1 MCDELS
7 LFVSFHLLS
16 LGLTKQFNTP
26 LTKRHIYHFN
36 CFFTVLSCC
45 YGILFYALNIE
56 LASLFLTGVLSCVAA
71 HSCYVCIDCENNSG
85 SLQDCTNIA
94 KSYNSLYKSLGALTG
109 ASSSSGPSNT
119 CITLTMGGIG
129 KLFGNFWGRYR
140 VESSSQLIILALL
153 KENFHSFRFCYFA
166 NGKFAK
172 FKSRLLLYF

>member
-1 MCDELS
+1 M
-7 LFVSFHLLS
+7 SFHRLG

-26 LTKRHIYHFN
+26 LTERYIYHFN

-56 LASLFLTGVLSCVAA
+56 LASLFLTGILSCVAA

-129 KLFGNFWGRYR
+129 KLLGIFLGRYH
-140 VESSSQLIILALL
+140 VELSSQLIIPTLL
-153 KENFHSFRFCYFA
+153 EKFHYFA
-166 NGKFAK
+166 NGK
-172 FKSRLLLYF
+172 LVIIVVIIV